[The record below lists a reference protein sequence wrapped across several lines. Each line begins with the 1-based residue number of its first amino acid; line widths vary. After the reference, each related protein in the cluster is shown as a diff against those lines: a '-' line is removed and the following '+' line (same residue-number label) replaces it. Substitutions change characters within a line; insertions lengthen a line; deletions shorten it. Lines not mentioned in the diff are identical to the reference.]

1 MINFYIHI
9 YIYVYMYLV
18 SFHYVYT
25 DTSVASGIYK
35 IALLKIIIFHLLKE
49 E

>member
-1 MINFYIHI
+1 
-9 YIYVYMYLV
+9 MYLV

-25 DTSVASGIYK
+25 DTSVGSGTYK
-35 IALLKIIIFHLLKE
+35 IALLKIFIFHFLKE